1 MKEKLNILLIKFLKW
16 RIKNLSDK
24 RFLAILSVFIGC
36 VVGLV
41 ASLLKFM
48 INFIEEGVREGIL
61 EDYQNFVYF
70 IFPMIG
76 IALVILFVKYF
87 ADGRL
92 TQGVPFLLY
101 SIGKRKGFIKTI
113 HTYGHVIASSLTV
126 GFGGSVGLEGPSVV
140 TGSALGSGISQI
152 FHLNPKRKILLLG
165 CGAAAAISALFNSPI
180 AAVIFVLEI
189 ILVELFK

>member
-61 EDYQNFVYF
+61 EDYQN
-70 IFPMIG
+70 
-76 IALVILFVKYF
+76 
-87 ADGRL
+87 
-92 TQGVPFLLY
+92 
-101 SIGKRKGFIKTI
+101 
-113 HTYGHVIASSLTV
+113 
-126 GFGGSVGLEGPSVV
+126 
-140 TGSALGSGISQI
+140 
-152 FHLNPKRKILLLG
+152 
-165 CGAAAAISALFNSPI
+165 
-180 AAVIFVLEI
+180 LEI
-189 ILVELFK
+189 VLLTFL